1 MLDGSNDTGVLKI
14 FPVAVRIFDINHQ
27 RIMTKCFH
35 MNLMKERDAS
45 TTAEMFSIVDKL
57 FIKYGISWDFVT
69 ALDVASV
76 GEYNSFKSRALVK
89 NGNIFIG
96 GSPCYILH
104 NAACKSG
111 AAFATVTGFGIED
124 HCVNLF

>member
-1 MLDGSNDTGVLKI
+1 MLDGSNDTGVLII

-35 MNLMKERDAS
+35 VNLMKERDAS

-69 ALDVASV
+69 ALGVASV

-89 NGNIFIG
+89 NGNLFIG
-96 GSPCYILH
+96 
-104 NAACKSG
+104 
-111 AAFATVTGFGIED
+111 
-124 HCVNLF
+124 